1 MMGIRYDNRQ
11 IVQVLKNY
19 YKSFL
24 DKRNLKNV
32 NIYKTPI
39 LPYPTPEEARDLNSI
54 RHTWGTGDRYYKL
67 AYKYYGDQELWWV
80 IAHFNQKPTES
91 HLELGDTILIPLN
104 LDLMLEILGL

>member
-1 MMGIRYDNRQ
+1 MGIRYDNRQ
-11 IVQVLKNY
+11 TVQVLKNY

-39 LPYPTPEEARDLNSI
+39 LPYPTPGQANNLNSI

-67 AYKYYGDQELWWV
+67 AYKYYGDKELWWV

-91 HLELGDTILIPLN
+91 HVSPGDVVFIPYP
-104 LDLMLEILGL
+104 LDSVLYYMGY